1 MNISG
6 YTWLRLDLIEKEEV
20 EKKISQ
26 LRLHI
31 VTDTGQFFRTL
42 KITRAYLMMLE
53 DIVAEDLSRMQNRK
67 PAVPHK
73 FMRATFHKRKKIREY
88 RE

>member
-6 YTWLRLDLIEKEEV
+6 YTWLRIDLIEKEEV

-26 LRLHI
+26 LRLHM
-31 VTDTGQFFRTL
+31 VTDTGQFFRAL
-42 KITRAYLMMLE
+42 KVTKACFMMLE

>member
-6 YTWLRLDLIEKEEV
+6 YTRLRLDLIEKEEV

-26 LRLHI
+26 LRLHM
-31 VTDTGQFFRTL
+31 VTDTGQFFRAS

>member
-6 YTWLRLDLIEKEEV
+6 YTRLRLDLIEKEEV

-26 LRLHI
+26 LRLHM
-31 VTDTGQFFRTL
+31 VTDTGQFFRAL

>member
-26 LRLHI
+26 LRLHM
-31 VTDTGQFFRTL
+31 VTDTGQFFRAL

-67 PAVPHK
+67 PAVSHK

>member
-1 MNISG
+1 
-6 YTWLRLDLIEKEEV
+6 
-20 EKKISQ
+20 
-26 LRLHI
+26 
-31 VTDTGQFFRTL
+31 
-42 KITRAYLMMLE
+42 MMLE
-53 DIVAEDLSRMQNRK
+53 DIVAEDLSRMQSRK

>member
-6 YTWLRLDLIEKEEV
+6 YTWFRLDLIEKEEV

-26 LRLHI
+26 LRLHM
-31 VTDTGQFFRTL
+31 VTDTGQFFRAL

-67 PAVPHK
+67 PAVP
-73 FMRATFHKRKKIREY
+73 TSL
-88 RE
+88 

>member
-26 LRLHI
+26 LRLHM
-31 VTDTGQFFRTL
+31 VSDTGQFFRAL
-42 KITRAYLMMLE
+42 KITRVCLMMLE
-53 DIVAEDLSRMQNRK
+53 DIVAEDLSRMQSRK

>member
-1 MNISG
+1 MNTSG
-6 YTWLRLDLIEKEEV
+6 YNWLRLDLIEKEEV

-26 LRLHI
+26 LRLHMVI
-31 VTDTGQFFRTL
+31 DTGQFFRAL